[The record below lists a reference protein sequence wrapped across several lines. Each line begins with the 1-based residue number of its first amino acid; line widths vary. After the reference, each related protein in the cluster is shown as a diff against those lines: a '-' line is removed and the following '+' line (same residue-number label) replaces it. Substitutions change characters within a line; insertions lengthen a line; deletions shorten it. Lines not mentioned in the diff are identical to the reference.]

1 MKCPTCG
8 EELVT
13 SKKNPNYLLCFTCKK
28 KYKIR
33 PKEEQRYSNIPE
45 EHVRKRGEKRVKN
58 HYSKMVEAEEGSAK
72 RMKSKN
78 RRDMD
83 DIEKYDDGGSIV
95 PLVILGV
102 LIVIVAALIV
112 YMYFFR

>member
-8 EELVT
+8 EELIT

-28 KYKIR
+28 KYKIK
-33 PKEEQRYSNIPE
+33 PKEEIHYSNIPK
-45 EHVRKRGEKRVKN
+45 EHVRKHSEKKVKSN
-58 HYSKMVEAEEGSAK
+58 YQKMLDAEESTKATGK
-72 RMKSKN
+72 RKN
-78 RRDMD
+78 RKNSKEVDR
-83 DIEKYDDGGSIV
+83 YDDGGSII